1 MKFLFIF
8 LLFLSLYIGCKKNL
22 EAVNQDLTAH
32 YFDTDLL
39 NEALEDA
46 NNISDLYSLLIGRN
60 GDLIIENYYNGQ
72 GPDSLHDVRSVT
84 KSITSILVGIAID
97 KGYISNTN
105 QLMYTFFGSLVDS
118 IGRDKL
124 KISIDHLLTMSGGF
138 EWVPFGDWSEYNNW
152 RNATDQINYILNK
165 PIISAPGEVFNYNDA
180 ASHLLSVI
188 VQEAVGIDLLEF
200 AQQYLF
206 NPLDIPPRPWITDN
220 RGYPLGCVALFLTSK
235 DMYKIGKMFLQNGI
249 FNGNRIVSEKW
260 IQKSTQVQ
268 ISTGGVIPFGVNY
281 GYLWWI
287 DYTNGIK
294 FYMAMGYGGQ
304 FIVLA
309 PEKNLIVVA
318 TCDWHLNEN
327 LTGQN
332 WYNTISLIVN
342 KIIPAAK

>member
-8 LLFLSLYIGCKKNL
+8 LLFLSLFIGCKKNF
-22 EAVNQDLTAH
+22 EAVNQDLAAH
-32 YFDTDLL
+32 DFDTDLL

-46 NNISDLYSLLIGRN
+46 DDISDLYSLLIGRN
-60 GDLIIENYYNGQ
+60 GDLIIENYYNRH

-97 KGYISNTN
+97 KGFITSSD
-105 QLMYTFFGSLVDS
+105 QLMHEYLNPIVNNFLT
-118 IGRDKL
+118 DKL
-124 KISIDHLLTMSGGF
+124 TISVNHLLSMSGGF
-138 EWVPFGDWSEYNNW
+138 EWAPFGDWSEYSNW
-152 RNATDQINYILNK
+152 RNAADQIDYIMGK
-165 PIISAPGEVFNYNDA
+165 QIIHTPGLVFNYNDA

-188 VQEAVGIDLLEF
+188 VEEAVGLDLLEF
-200 AQQYLF
+200 AKLYLF
-206 NPLDIPPRPWITDN
+206 NPLDISPRPWITDN
-220 RGYPLGCVALFLTSK
+220 RGYPLGCVALYLTSK

-249 FNGNRIVSEKW
+249 FNGKRVVSEEW
-260 IQKSTQVQ
+260 IQKSTEVH
-268 ISTGGVIPFGVNY
+268 ISTGAVIPFGANY

-287 DYTNGIK
+287 DDTDGIK

-304 FIVLA
+304 FIVVA

-327 LTGQN
+327 LTSQN
-332 WYNTISLIVN
+332 WYNTISLIIN